1 MGYANAVTPT
11 SSGFMRSGHSSAS
24 EFKNPVQ
31 SGNSDGDFRSLG
43 LVSTRSKGIADHAF
57 VSTDC
62 CLDLGP
68 KIVATRL
75 LPAHPAVLDDLLD
88 VSVPLC
94 RSGRSGRARDCG
106 CARRHDDGGI
116 RMTLGDRLV
125 NAVLIV
131 GTVSRERRDGIGD
144 LVEQCAR
151 PRGVIDLFT
160 GQLNR
165 DDFAAFGI
173 DADMQLT
180 PGSAAG
186 RAVLFNQSFA
196 GPAKL

>member
-1 MGYANAVTPT
+1 
-11 SSGFMRSGHSSAS
+11 MRAS
-24 EFKNPVQ
+24 EFQHPVQ
-31 SGNSDGDFRSLG
+31 GSSSDGDFRGLG
-43 LVSTRSKGIADHAF
+43 LTSSRSKRIADYAF

-62 CLDLGP
+62 RLDLGP

-75 LPAHPAVLDDLLD
+75 LPAHPTVLDDLLD

-94 RSGRSGRARDCG
+94 RSGRGGRTRDCG

-116 RMTLGDRLV
+116 RMMLSDRLV

-131 GTVSRERRDGIGD
+131 GPVSRERRDGIGD
-144 LVEQCAR
+144 LVEQRAR
-151 PRGVIDLFT
+151 PRGVIDLLS

-165 DDFAAFGI
+165 KDFAALGI
-173 DADMQLT
+173 DAEMQLT

-186 RAVLFNQSFA
+186 RAMLFNQPFTGA
-196 GPAKL
+196 AELQAELPP